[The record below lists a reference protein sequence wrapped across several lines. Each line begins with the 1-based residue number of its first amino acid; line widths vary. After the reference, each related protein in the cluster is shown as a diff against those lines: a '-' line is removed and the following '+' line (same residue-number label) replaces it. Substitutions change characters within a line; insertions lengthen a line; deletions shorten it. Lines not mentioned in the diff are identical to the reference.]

1 MAAHGGLPLFSTETS
16 FVRRAC
22 SQLHSFRFQEFSSRH
37 SAGFKLPFA
46 SVAAAIDC
54 QGRSTAAAVEGR
66 VFHSLP
72 LPIKTGL
79 PVHIN
84 AAVNLSSNRR
94 SVCDEDD
101 DKGAWNRALFN
112 GLVRV
117 CYENLLQTAA
127 ETLMHPSVHALLPF
141 SALAPWAH
149 HIQVGYV

>member
-1 MAAHGGLPLFSTETS
+1 M
-16 FVRRAC
+16 
-22 SQLHSFRFQEFSSRH
+22 
-37 SAGFKLPFA
+37 
-46 SVAAAIDC
+46 AAAIDC
-54 QGRSTAAAVEGR
+54 QGRPTVAAVEGR

-101 DKGAWNRALFN
+101 SRGAWNRALFS

-117 CYENLLQTAA
+117 CYESLLQTAA
-127 ETLMHPSVHALLPF
+127 ETLVHPSVHALLPF
-141 SALAPWAH
+141 AALGPWAH
-149 HIQVGYV
+149 HVQVCEVICARCYVLCVRCYA